1 MQTMKIYTWM
11 PKWES
16 VQTDRNPVGTV
27 SLVVCIQLLLEG
39 QHLELD
45 FQLHNGFFLLLNA
58 LDQVPIAKL

>member
-1 MQTMKIYTWM
+1 M
-11 PKWES
+11 PKWER